1 MEKTVLDTFYQNER
15 VFAGFFLFFVVVVLL
30 VCRARLAIA
39 NALEKQGTVESSSS

>member
-15 VFAGFFLFFVVVVLL
+15 VFAFFFVVLL
-30 VCRARLAIA
+30 VCRARLATT